1 MDSLQIITKTLI
13 QKMKPK
19 NKIVFIFILISISI
33 KSFSQNDKTI
43 ELTQDDFLKM
53 VRTFHPIA
61 KQADLILKNANANKQ
76 AANGGF
82 DPKLFYDT
90 RNKFYDN
97 TNYYNS
103 SVGGLVIPT
112 WYGVD
117 FKLGY
122 ENNNGAFLN
131 PENKLPSQGLLYS
144 QISLPILQGLIID
157 ERRATLKKAI
167 LFEKMS
173 EFEKS
178 NLLNELMYNAG
189 KTYWNWQIAYSNFQ
203 VFKSSIT
210 IAQERF
216 NAVKKTA
223 ELGDR
228 PFIDTVEANIQLQER
243 FLSYQQSQLEYQT
256 QSLLLS
262 NYLWMEKN
270 IPLELSEKT
279 IPESKSSANTT
290 NYDVANNDES
300 IFENQIKNHPV
311 LKIYQYKLQQ
321 LEIEKKVKQ
330 DKLKPSLNLNYNPL
344 FNPNNI
350 NFAPPLNNKWGL
362 SFAFPLFLRKE
373 RGELKM
379 AKIKIQNT
387 QYENNNKQTEIVNKT
402 KSIYIEFK
410 SLIKQFDLYES
421 TVKNYEKLWLA
432 EKTMFDSGE
441 SSLFII
447 NSREMSYINSQ
458 LKLNELYIKKK
469 KAALELNYSLGIL
482 NTTY

>member
-1 MDSLQIITKTLI
+1 
-13 QKMKPK
+13 MKLK
-19 NKIVFIFILISISI
+19 NKVILFFFLFAISI
-33 KSFSQNDKTI
+33 KSFSQNQNTVVFS
-43 ELTQDDFLKM
+43 QDDFLKM
-53 VRTFHPIA
+53 VKTFHPIA
-61 KQADLILKNANANKQ
+61 KQAGLILKNAKANKQ
-76 AANGGF
+76 VANGGF

-97 TNYYNS
+97 TNYFNS

-122 ENNNGAFLN
+122 ENNNGTYLN

-144 QISLPILQGLIID
+144 QVSLPILQGLIID
-157 ERRATLKKAI
+157 ERRATLKKAL

-189 KTYWNWQIAYSNFQ
+189 KTYWNWQIAYSNLQ
-203 VFKSSIT
+203 VFKTSIVV
-210 IAQERF
+210 AQDRF

-243 FLSYQQSQLEYQT
+243 LLSYQQSQLEYQT
-256 QSLLLS
+256 QSLMLS
-262 NYLWMEKN
+262 NYLWMEN
-270 IPLELSEKT
+270 DIPLELSGKT
-279 IPESKSSANTT
+279 IPESKSSDYIAKYDTA
-290 NYDVANNDES
+290 NYDS
-300 IFENQIKNHPV
+300 LFYNQIKNHPT

-321 LEIEKKVKQ
+321 LEIDKKVKQ
-330 DKLKPSLNLNYNPL
+330 DKLKPSLNFNYNPL

-350 NFAPPLNNKWGL
+350 DFGNFNNYKWGF
-362 SFAFPLFLRKE
+362 SFGFPLFLRKE
-373 RGELKM
+373 RGDLKM

-387 QYENNNKQTEIVNKT
+387 QYENANKQNELVNKT
-402 KSIYIEFK
+402 KSILNELK

-458 LKLNELYIKKK
+458 LKLNELFIKKK
-469 KAALELNYSLGIL
+469 KAALEFDYSLGVL
-482 NTTY
+482 NTNY

>member
-13 QKMKPK
+13 QKMKLK
-19 NKIVFIFILISISI
+19 NKIVFIFILGTISI
-33 KSFSQNDKTI
+33 KSFSQNDKFI
-43 ELTQDDFLKM
+43 VLTQDDFLKM
-53 VRTFHPIA
+53 VKTFHPIA

-103 SVGGLVIPT
+103 SVSGLVIPT

-122 ENNNGAFLN
+122 ENNNGTYLN
-131 PENKLPSQGLLYS
+131 PENKLPSQGLLNS
-144 QISLPILQGLIID
+144 QISLPVLQGLIID
-157 ERRATLKKAI
+157 ERRATLKKAV

-189 KTYWNWQIAYSNFQ
+189 KTYWNWQIAYSNFE
-203 VFKSSIT
+203 VFKNSII

-216 NAVKKTA
+216 DAVKKTA
-223 ELGDR
+223 EFGDR

-290 NYDVANNDES
+290 NYDVANNDDS
-300 IFENQIKNHPV
+300 IIENQIKNHPI

-321 LEIEKKVKQ
+321 LEIDKKVKQ

-350 NFAPPLNNKWGL
+350 NLGTPDNNKWGL

-387 QYENNNKQTEIVNKT
+387 QYENNNKQNEIVNKT

-421 TVKNYEKLWLA
+421 TVQNYEQLWLA